1 MNNVASIET
10 IHRLNDA
17 KEAARKDILFRSLIR
32 LNHSE
37 QLRVFYC
44 GPDTYL
50 FFLYPQ
56 QRYVSEEHALVL
68 VEAAQLVGAR

>member
-17 KEAARKDILFRSLIR
+17 KEAAKRDILFRSLIR
-32 LNHSE
+32 LNYHE

-44 GPDTYL
+44 GPDTYV

-56 QRYVSEEHALVL
+56 EKYVTEEHALVL